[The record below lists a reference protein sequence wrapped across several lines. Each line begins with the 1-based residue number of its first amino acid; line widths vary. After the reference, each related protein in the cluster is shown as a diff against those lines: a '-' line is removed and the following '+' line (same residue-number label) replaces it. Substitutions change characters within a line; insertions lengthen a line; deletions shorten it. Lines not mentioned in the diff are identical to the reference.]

1 MVHILIDI
9 NATLHSALKHRAI
22 DQKMTLK
29 DLVIQLLEN
38 GVRQDSPRDL
48 RSAPVRPAT
57 MQERSRYGSFFGAG
71 E

>member
-1 MVHILIDI
+1 MVHLLIDI
-9 NATLHSALKHRAI
+9 NAVLHSELKHRAI

-29 DLVIQLLEN
+29 DLVIQLLES

-48 RSAPVRPAT
+48 RPPRPAVT
-57 MQERSRYGSFFGAG
+57 VQERSRYGSFVGVG

>member
-48 RSAPVRPAT
+48 RPAPVRPT
-57 MQERSRYGSFFGAG
+57 MQERSRYGSFVGAG